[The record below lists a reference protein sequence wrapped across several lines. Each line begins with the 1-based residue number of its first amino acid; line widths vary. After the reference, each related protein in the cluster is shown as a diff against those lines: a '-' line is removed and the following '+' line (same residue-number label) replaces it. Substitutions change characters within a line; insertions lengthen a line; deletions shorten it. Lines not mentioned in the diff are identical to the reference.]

1 MGATF
6 VAAQARWEIQ
16 QWGQLLEAQALLL
29 QPGVST
35 TGSPPDHG
43 RRADAIGGSIGVKED
58 PTPDHKE
65 GKRSTDT
72 QGGKSDKKNST
83 SQLERIRK
91 KWADK
96 RKGEARDRNAKGQ
109 TDRGGPEIT
118 FPTNHLT
125 PIPRRRSQRH
135 QGREGD
141 TNKQGKRGERKPT
154 EMWR

>member
-1 MGATF
+1 MGC
-6 VAAQARWEIQ
+6 
-16 QWGQLLEAQALLL
+16 GPKL
-29 QPGVST
+29 S
-35 TGSPPDHG
+35 
-43 RRADAIGGSIGVKED
+43 GGSIGVKEA

-72 QGGKSDKKNST
+72 QGGKLDKKNST

-141 TNKQGKRGERKPT
+141 TNKQGKRGERKLT